1 MALDRQLTG
10 GVQVR
15 EYCVDSSV
23 QFAVSVEANLGE
35 DAADVVLHGP
45 RLYVKRFRDGPVAVG
60 LGHVGQNLELPTGK
74 ALQS

>member
-1 MALDRQLTG
+1 
-10 GVQVR
+10 
-15 EYCVDSSV
+15 
-23 QFAVSVEANLGE
+23 
-35 DAADVVLHGP
+35 VVLHGP